1 MSTRPPSLGLVADR
15 RIREAASQGAPAL
28 DVRSPV
34 SKTMGRS
41 AGSTRTPERPS
52 GAGLT
57 RRERRIQAIL
67 LKELEKVNGGD
78 IGGGLSYIEIQKL
91 KKTLDVDYIDA
102 ELAKMDRRDRQMQR
116 AAWWIGV
123 PVAVAAVA
131 TAVYQF
137 ATGQPFD
144 AIFPT
149 LYAPL
154 FFVSLLVQSKSNKR
168 RRWIYEALREL
179 SDAEDEDVQ
188 LPESVALADL
198 LIDRIVAQEESAAR
212 APLHRIRS

>member
-1 MSTRPPSLGLVADR
+1 MSTRPPSLDLVADR

-28 DVRSPV
+28 DVRGAV
-34 SKTMGRS
+34 SKTMGQT
-41 AGSTRTPERPS
+41 STARAPQRPA

-67 LKELEKVNGGD
+67 LKELEKINGSD
-78 IGGGLSYIEIQKL
+78 LGGGLSYNEIQKL

-102 ELAKMDRRDRQMQR
+102 ELAKMDKRDRQLQKVT
-116 AAWWIGV
+116 WWVGV
-123 PVAVAAVA
+123 PVALAAVA

-154 FFVSLLVQSKSNKR
+154 FCVSLLVQSKSNKR

-179 SDAEDEDVQ
+179 SDAEDADVQ

-198 LIDRIVAQEESAAR
+198 LIDRIVEAEDAAAR
-212 APLHRIRS
+212 TPLHRIRA